1 MADIRLKTDSIE
13 LDGENWELR
22 CSMNVLADVQEAFGG
37 DLLEALNPAHTI
49 RSAMV
54 VCAAML
60 NEAAALRGREDRF
73 TPAELGR
80 KLPTVLPGLFVN
92 KVLDLVA
99 DAIGIEPVT
108 GAEDDGKKKQDP
120 AKESPTG
127 A

>member
-1 MADIRLKTDSIE
+1 MADIRLKTDSLE
-13 LDGENWELR
+13 LDGEKWELR

-49 RSAMV
+49 RSALV
-54 VCAAML
+54 VGAAML

-73 TPAELGR
+73 TPEELGR
-80 KLPTVLPGLFVN
+80 RLPTVLPGLFVD

-108 GAEDDGKKKQDP
+108 DGDDGKKKQDP
-120 AKESPTG
+120 AMTAPTG

>member
-1 MADIRLKTDSIE
+1 MTQFLEGDYLPADAL
-13 LDGENWELR
+13 LD
-22 CSMNVLADVQEAFGG
+22 LAPFGG
-37 DLLEALNPAHTI
+37 D
-49 RSAMV
+49 
-54 VCAAML
+54 
-60 NEAAALRGREDRF
+60 EAAALRGREDRF